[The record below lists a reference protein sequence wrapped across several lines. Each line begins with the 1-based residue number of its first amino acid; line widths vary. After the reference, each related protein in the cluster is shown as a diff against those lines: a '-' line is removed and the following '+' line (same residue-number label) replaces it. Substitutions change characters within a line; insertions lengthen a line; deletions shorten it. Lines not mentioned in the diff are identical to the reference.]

1 MASSNTIIDTSIV
14 TPSSSAGTANSNVG
28 FRNNIS
34 AAVAAAR
41 NKPQRRRASSF
52 DISLLPAE
60 SIRKRELR
68 EFSVHYSVSTS
79 SWITTIAGNH
89 NTNSYTRFSFPT
101 EADGRRFG
109 KAYSPPKIMTDSPHC
124 FRCSVKFSTSTKCKP
139 CNCNNCGVQ
148 ICDGCSQRWGVR
160 MVPKTY
166 LITPNGANIGSPLTV
181 RVCKSCDWLSNAFC
195 MALLQGQH
203 NNAVLL
209 HASGNIN
216 LRCCFADIHKE
227 AM

>member
-1 MASSNTIIDTSIV
+1 MASSNTIINTSR
-14 TPSSSAGTANSNVG
+14 PSSAGANSNAG
-28 FRNNIS
+28 FRNNFS
-34 AAVAAAR
+34 AAVAAVR
-41 NKPQRRRASSF
+41 NRPQRRRTSSF

-89 NTNSYTRFSFPT
+89 NTNSHTRFSFPT

-109 KAYSPPKIMTDSPHC
+109 KAYSPPKIMTDSLQC
-124 FRCSVKFSTSTKCKP
+124 FRCSVKFSTSKCKP

-148 ICDGCSQRWGVR
+148 ICDGCSRRWGVR
-160 MVPKTY
+160 MLPKTY
-166 LITPNGANIGSPLTV
+166 LITPNDTNIGSALTA

-203 NNAVLL
+203 NNAVLI
-209 HASGNIN
+209 HVSGNIN